1 MRWWE
6 SSVGGAV
13 RGRIIGLLRRRPQ
26 SIEELAAELEV
37 TDNAVRAHVQTLER
51 EGLVQATGV
60 RRAGQVGKPATLF
73 AIAPEAEPLFST
85 AYAPVLQ
92 ALLAS
97 LGDRMSQ
104 AELHQLFRDVGK
116 RLVPEASAGKQISD
130 SLDQRVKAAA
140 TLLEALGGEL
150 EVTKT
155 PTGYSLRGFACPL
168 SAAVSV
174 QPSVCLAVQELVSG
188 IVKLPVRE
196 CCERGASSRCC
207 FEVSAANVG

>member
-6 SSVGGAV
+6 SSVGGAA
-13 RGRIIGLLRRRPQ
+13 RGRIIGMLRRRPQ
-26 SIEELAAELEV
+26 SIEEIATELEV

-51 EGLVQATGV
+51 EGLVRASGV
-60 RRAGQVGKPATLF
+60 RREGTVGKPATLF

-92 ALLAS
+92 ALVAA
-97 LGDRMSQ
+97 LGERMDDE
-104 AELHQLFRDVGK
+104 ELHALFRDVGRK
-116 RLVPEASAGKQISD
+116 LVPQASQGKGQPT
-130 SLDQRVKAAA
+130 LDQRVKAAA

-155 PTGYSLRGFACPL
+155 REGYALRGFACPL
-168 SAAVSV
+168 SAAVRV

-188 IVKLPVRE
+188 IVQLPVRE
-196 CCERGASSRCC
+196 CCERGESSRCC
-207 FEVSAANVG
+207 FVVNG

>member
-13 RGRIIGLLRRRPQ
+13 RGRIIGMLRRRPQ
-26 SIEELAAELEV
+26 SIEELATELDV

-51 EGLVQATGV
+51 EGLVRPAGV
-60 RRAGQVGKPATLF
+60 RREGNVGKPATLF

-92 ALLAS
+92 ALVAA
-97 LGDRMSQ
+97 LGERMSDEELQ
-104 AELHQLFRDVGK
+104 ALFREVGRK
-116 RLVPEASAGKQISD
+116 LVPQPASGKGQPT
-130 SLDQRVKAAA
+130 LDQRVKAAA

-150 EVTKT
+150 EVSR
-155 PTGYSLRGFACPL
+155 TGDGYVLRGFACPL
-168 SAAVSV
+168 SAAVRV

-188 IVKLPVRE
+188 IVQLPARE
-196 CCERGASSRCC
+196 CCERGDTSRCC
-207 FEVSAANVG
+207 FVVNG